1 MKLQQMRIGY
11 QLERFR
17 AWNRCRRKKRK
28 VARAMR
34 QMNPD
39 QLKAFNKVKELA
51 INYRSAIRFDP
62 KTGKIMI
69 DLPKILVTLKR
80 NTIYVDNS
88 SGFGYQIMTD
98 DSYELLKEVIEMEAH
113 KDRRKSEFEA
123 KIRVRNFWT
132 NINHTSDTE
141 KISESGKR
149 GEDTEGK

>member
-1 MKLQQMRIGY
+1 MSLGY

-17 AWNRCRRKKRK
+17 TKYRRHRKNRK
-28 VARAMR
+28 VARVMR
-34 QMNPD
+34 QMNSD
-39 QLKAFNKVKELA
+39 QLKAFNKIKDLA
-51 INYRSAIRFDP
+51 NSHRSAIRFDP

-88 SGFGYQIMTD
+88 SGFGYQIMTE

-123 KIRVRNFWT
+123 RIRVRNFWN
-132 NINHTSDTE
+132 NISHEGTTEVFSEFDKEEDDTE
-141 KISESGKR
+141 QN
-149 GEDTEGK
+149 